1 MTPLLIERELTR
13 EKAREAIIQT
23 LERFAGL
30 FDKLS
35 RDSRFIVFDER
46 FTRIHWR
53 IENELFIA
61 RASQFF
67 NGDEYQRLGNEGI
80 REFLL
85 KLKGL
90 SEKFCLKVV
99 IPQDVEIIE
108 TEIENLDY
116 SEKIRRAI
124 EYSNVIDEIIEEIGD
139 INTLVAQ
146 MVIVS
151 GILIGL
157 ATTGYGAAAEALGF
171 VILAAG
177 AAISG
182 TQLLAG
188 IIELAEF
195 FTTVD
200 DAKTEDDLKKCGKIF
215 GDAVAKIGVDGLFFF
230 LSMFG
235 LKKASARLT
244 TRTVIDNGLNSRKWA
259 GKQIEEREL
268 SINQKPPVKRIEKQ
282 IEIKFEIKE
291 KFDVGEYNRQLK
303 NQEDG
308 LNKLTI
314 QEYLDNIKEYKS
326 NGRGTEAAKVQRQV
340 RNVEKAKKISELRRK
355 GHSSEEA
362 EKLAEEWIKT
372 QAALH
377 NPDMSAGGNPLDVT
391 GVGDAKI
398 NSSIGSQW
406 GNGNAELLETQIQDL
421 IKAIEPEEYT
431 TTYLNVKLVTE

>member
-99 IPQDVEIIE
+99 IPQDVEVIE

-157 ATTGYGAAAEALGF
+157 AATGYGAAAEALGF

-177 AAISG
+177 AAMSG

-188 IIELAEF
+188 VIELVKF

-200 DAKTEDDLKKCGKIF
+200 DAKTEDDLKVCGKIF

-235 LKKASARLT
+235 LKKASAKLT
-244 TRTVIDNGLNSRKWA
+244 TRTVIDNGLNSKKWS

-268 SINQKPPVKRIEKQ
+268 VIEEEGIHPSKSYDANAKPRGKPTPISEKMDSATKRSLFRENEAAEIFAKNGYDIEQNPVVEGTSRNPDYKIEGKIFDCYAPAENTKPRNIASTIEEKVIKKGQTERVVLNLNDWKGDVEILIKQ
-282 IEIKFEIKE
+282 LNDYPI
-291 KFDVGEYNRQLK
+291 
-303 NQEDG
+303 DG
-308 LNKLTI
+308 LKEVLIVQNGKI
-314 QEYLDNIKEYKS
+314 Q
-326 NGRGTEAAKVQRQV
+326 
-340 RNVEKAKKISELRRK
+340 
-355 GHSSEEA
+355 
-362 EKLAEEWIKT
+362 
-372 QAALH
+372 
-377 NPDMSAGGNPLDVT
+377 
-391 GVGDAKI
+391 
-398 NSSIGSQW
+398 SIY
-406 GNGNAELLETQIQDL
+406 
-421 IKAIEPEEYT
+421 P
-431 TTYLNVKLVTE
+431 